1 MCRKDDI
8 AGIIKRPVQF
18 SVGSV
23 QTGINCSS
31 ITAFDIDK
39 ICKINCFL
47 AVQCARYFNIIGSQT
62 DPVGIDDALNVD
74 SLAGILRICEFA
86 AVVFYRE
93 ILLQIIRAV
102 VINRSVPDFIE
113 MSRTGYHG
121 AELPGID
128 HACLADH
135 NPFRAGKDKM
145 PVNDAAFDSIHR
157 TVDVNLISDKVD
169 QMVDRLILVQLIK
182 AHVGNVSLIQSE
194 ISKPVTPHCAVGLL
208 DINRMYIAIGY
219 HRTAVGSISRRN
231 RGRVRRKRRH
241 KKAGCSQSHQHLTGK
256 VISFPRT
263 G

>member
-62 DPVGIDDALNVD
+62 DPVGIDDALNIYAFSGV
-74 SLAGILRICEFA
+74 LPIFEFGAFILNCKIFRYKIRGI
-86 AVVFYRE
+86 
-93 ILLQIIRAV
+93 
-102 VINRSVPDFIE
+102 VINPGVPQLVK
-113 MSRTGYHG
+113 MRLTGYHG

-256 VISFPRT
+256 VISFPRAV
-263 G
+263 